1 MKIHNK
7 TLYFT
12 RKLLLIL
19 LFSSLFINCS
29 IKEKPEFVSVK
40 NIAVTDSNS
49 QSITLKAD
57 ALFKNPNAI
66 SGKLW
71 TDKIKVFVN
80 SNEMAIVLSEAFDV
94 PSKAE
99 FTIPLVAK
107 IATKELISDKNLSGL
122 LSSLFSQKLEIQYKG
137 DIEYKVF
144 GFSHKYSLDK
154 TETVKIKL

>member
-1 MKIHNK
+1 MRQSI
-7 TLYFT
+7 
-12 RKLLLIL
+12 IL
-19 LFSSLFINCS
+19 LTLFLTIFSCKV
-29 IKEKPEFVSVK
+29 KEKPEFISLR

-49 QSITLKAD
+49 KSITLKAD

-71 TDKIKVFVN
+71 TDEIKVFVN
-80 SNEMAIVLSEAFDV
+80 GNEMAIVSSEAFDV
-94 PSKAE
+94 PSKSE

-107 IATKELISDKNLSGL
+107 IATKELISDKNLGGL
-122 LSSLFSQKLEIQYKG
+122 LSSLLSQKLQIQYKG

-154 TETVKIKL
+154 TENIKIKL